1 MPRSAVACGLLAF
14 SAALAGC
21 ANDPMVLKGQ
31 AERAQQQQ
39 QIAQQQ
45 IQGLQTRASALDRD
59 NQELH
64 NTLAQVRQQSKVV
77 EDQLAATRDQLRTVT
92 GQLAQAKTEKVASE
106 KKVEAINASVKRQ
119 AGTSITPNNSFAQTL
134 PNLNLPPGHV
144 RRDGD
149 VVRIALPDRELFEP
163 GTARLRPAAVGLI
176 TQAGN
181 ELLRLYPEQIIGIEG
196 YTDSDPVVGGQFRTP
211 HELSIA
217 RAMTIY
223 DTLISRV
230 RLDQRQLFVA
240 GHGPNHPMASN
251 ATPEGKE
258 LNRRVEL
265 VVYPDKKS

>member
-1 MPRSAVACGLLAF
+1 MRVALACGLLAL

-21 ANDPMVLKGQ
+21 AGDQMLKGQ
-31 AERAQQQQ
+31 VERGQQQQ
-39 QIAQQQ
+39 MAMQRQYQEL
-45 IQGLQTRASALDRD
+45 QGRASAMDRD
-59 NQELH
+59 NQELQA
-64 NTLAQVRQQSKVV
+64 TLAQVRQQSKVV

-119 AGTSITPNNSFAQTL
+119 TGTSITPNNSFAQTL

-149 VVRIALPDRELFEP
+149 VVRIALPGKDLFEP
-163 GTARLRPAAVGLI
+163 GTARLRPAAVGLV

-181 ELLRLYPEQIIGIEG
+181 ELLRLYPEQMIGIEG
-196 YTDSDPVVGGQFRTP
+196 YTDSDPVAGSQFRTP
-211 HELSIA
+211 HEAAMA

-223 DTLISRV
+223 DTLISRT
-230 RLDQRQLFVA
+230 RLDPRQLFVSS
-240 GHGPNHPMASN
+240 HGANHPMASN

-265 VVYPDKKS
+265 VVYPDKKTQP